1 MENTEVIINKLD
13 EITRRLD
20 EIAALLN
27 APAPAAQRSS
37 ASATQTTPVGGL
49 AVKPDGTASG
59 MFRVMKEPRRW
70 NSDKGCFV
78 SCIVEGLAFDEWV
91 SVGITDKVAA
101 KVGGGYT
108 PRKGDVISV
117 SGKYEEQVDGDRTFR
132 SVFAYK
138 IVPQNGATSTPNP
151 MADSAATAGNNDPLP
166 F

>member
-27 APAPAAQRSS
+27 APAHAAQRSAPTS
-37 ASATQTTPVGGL
+37 AVGGIT
-49 AVKPDGTASG
+49 VKPDGTAAG

-70 NSDKGCFV
+70 NSNKGCFV
-78 SCIVEGLAFDEWV
+78 SCIVEGLAIDEWV
-91 SVGITDKVAA
+91 SVGITDNVASKIA
-101 KVGGGYT
+101 PGYT
-108 PRKGDVISV
+108 PKKGDVISV

-138 IVPQNGATSTPNP
+138 VVPQNGATSTPNP
-151 MADSAATAGNNDPLP
+151 ALAPAGESAGKGDGLP